1 MERTLDY
8 FCKLSQERLNNKI
21 IEIKNERRILK
32 EKPLYSDLKPKI
44 TNTDLYKNK
53 PKIIAEILNGKYTEL
68 KKLLTLTIANSIK
81 ENMKLK
87 PNVHTN
93 PDDSELKEKLKKDN
107 MEFLTVSEIFWGKES
122 DITDKESNIYHNLI
136 LFICLDFLEDEE
148 SRDIVNKKLMEYI
161 PYATY
166 IGYEKASEQL
176 KNKEH
181 AYMLYTDKYRHT
193 NVDVFCEA
201 VYYFSK
207 SDEAIKLAKLFAE
220 CINNKIKY
228 DSKDDKGKYM
238 QKTELVYFNN
248 FDKAFTEYKCRFLEV
263 FKESEGI
270 TSLGVRVYNLLLEEH
285 KIGYYLCCREM
296 EIEPGTVDENLTKS
310 GKPYFNM
317 MSKFLNTNREYVE
330 NLKNIQIE
338 LIGNIEEEY
347 LKELPFGEYKSRY
360 FSYERQFYFVSD
372 SEEREKLINEFGIE
386 NYRRFEQKL
395 NLGRDISIE
404 ELEAIGISLKYID
417 NEKI

>member
-1 MERTLDY
+1 MKKTLNY

-21 IEIKNERRILK
+21 IAIKNERKILK

-53 PKIIAEILNGKYTEL
+53 PKIIAEILNGEHTEL

-87 PNVHTN
+87 PNARTN
-93 PDDSELKEKLKKDN
+93 PDDSELRKELKKDN
-107 MEFLTVSEIFWGKES
+107 MEFLSVSEIFWGEES

-136 LFICLDFLEDEE
+136 LCICLDFLEDEE

-166 IGYEKASEQL
+166 IGYEKSIKQF

-181 AYMLYTDKYRHT
+181 AYMLYNDKYRHT

-220 CINNKIKY
+220 CINNKVKY

-238 QKTELVYFNN
+238 PKKELVYFNN
-248 FDKAFTEYKCRFLEV
+248 FDKAFAEYKCRFLDI

-270 TSLGVRVYNLLLEEH
+270 TSLGERVYNLILEEH
-285 KIGYYLCCREM
+285 NVAYYLCSREM
-296 EIEPGTVDENLTKS
+296 EIEPGTADEQLTTT
-310 GKPYFNM
+310 GKPRFNVM
-317 MSKFLNTNREYVE
+317 KMFLYTNREYIE
-330 NLKNIQIE
+330 NLENIQIE

-347 LKELPFGEYKSRY
+347 LKELPFGKYKSRY
-360 FSYERQFYFVSD
+360 FSYERQFHFISNPK
-372 SEEREKLINEFGIE
+372 EREELINEFGIE
-386 NYRRFEQKL
+386 NYRRFKEKTKVD
-395 NLGRDISIE
+395 RISIE
-404 ELEAIGISLKYID
+404 EIEAMVKQA
-417 NEKI
+417 